1 MLKPLTTTFK
11 GREITLE
18 CTHKREFPPPQ
29 MYGSTPDDIDTLW
42 KQGRIDQNQYQHL
55 KVWHEKCG
63 LMVMGPRCLD
73 CPLALKQNPRPGRPH
88 VIETENW
95 LEVKNKMHWD
105 DMKAGKLVPEEGAD
119 AETPTEAPPEAPTEA
134 PIEGAPFVGE
144 HDEDYPVPPKVEQ
157 EETPTVP
164 STEESGDAPAEG
176 DAEEAPSSIADILSE
191 DAGGESDD
199 ESDEDTGADLDD
211 DIISALADD

>member
-1 MLKPLTTTFK
+1 MLKPLTTTFQ

-29 MYGSTPDDIDTLW
+29 MYGSTPEDIDTLW
-42 KQGRIDQNQYQHL
+42 KQGTIDQNQYQHL
-55 KVWHEKCG
+55 KVWHDKCG

-95 LEVKNKMHWD
+95 LEAKNKMHWA
-105 DMKAGKLVPEEGAD
+105 DMKAGKLAPPPEQEAGVPQMPLGPEES
-119 AETPTEAPPEAPTEA
+119 T
-134 PIEGAPFVGE
+134 PIEGAPFAGQ
-144 HDEDYPVPPKVEQ
+144 HDEEYPVDPPEP
-157 EETPTVP
+157 EETTASAPE
-164 STEESGDAPAEG
+164 ST
-176 DAEEAPSSIADILSE
+176 SIADILSGSEETE
-191 DAGGESDD
+191 DAED
-199 ESDEDTGADLDD
+199 EQDEEGADLDD